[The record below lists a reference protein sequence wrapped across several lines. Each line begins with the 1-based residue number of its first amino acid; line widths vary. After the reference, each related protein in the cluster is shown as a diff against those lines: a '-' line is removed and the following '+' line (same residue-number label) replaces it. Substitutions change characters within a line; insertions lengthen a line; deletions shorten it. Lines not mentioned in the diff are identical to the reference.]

1 MYCLDHLER
10 VQSCMKLKDL
20 VLKSLFVWSSGDL
33 DSHTLFYLI
42 DNFLDFIDNM
52 GVCLDMM
59 FISIFCDACIHLVYL
74 DWTPFFIRHLLICM
88 FYFPIERKKKSDN
101 DFFSLRQTYH
111 L

>member
-33 DSHTLFYLI
+33 DSHTLFYFI

-52 GVCLDMM
+52 GVCLLRYD
-59 FISIFCDACIHLVYL
+59 VY
-74 DWTPFFIRHLLICM
+74 
-88 FYFPIERKKKSDN
+88 
-101 DFFSLRQTYH
+101 
-111 L
+111 